1 MTCQLLGKEI
11 WHQYMIPKITKCL
24 LPKRKRGISNKGWG
38 WNTAISYQ
46 KQFNKIV
53 IISIRRHNDENFLNS
68 DDFPRVDL
76 FIYAQSPE

>member
-1 MTCQLLGKEI
+1 MQSHNVSICLSVKEGSLNR
-11 WHQYMIPKITKCL
+11 WQ
-24 LPKRKRGISNKGWG
+24 
-38 WNTAISYQ
+38 NTAISDQ
-46 KQFNKIV
+46 EQFNKIV